1 MHWTHRHG
9 GFSKELLDSSEL
21 ANQWVMKE
29 RRLRKVVTAKDIGS
43 RLEGQYMSFIQR
55 TITYYGAL
63 EIACNLEEFWIVSII
78 QITSRHLHDS

>member
-29 RRLRKVVTAKDIGS
+29 RRLRKVVTAKDIGR
-43 RLEGQYMSFIQR
+43 RLEGQYMSFTRRPIW
-55 TITYYGAL
+55 YSDAS
-63 EIACNLEEFWIVSII
+63 EIARN
-78 QITSRHLHDS
+78 

>member
-29 RRLRKVVTAKDIGS
+29 RRLRKVVTAKDIGR
-43 RLEGQYMSFIQR
+43 RLEGQYMSFTR
-55 TITYYGAL
+55 RPVPYSVAS
-63 EIACNLEEFWIVSII
+63 EIARN
-78 QITSRHLHDS
+78 